1 MYTLDFEVKI
11 GEFYLGMVESI
22 TIHKSVELLADTCEI
37 VLPAA
42 RLNKALEVE
51 EQIKRGDEV
60 SVSIGY
66 KEVGIKEEFKGY
78 LQRISTDGGSI
89 KLFCEDDL
97 FQFRKDLPN
106 EELKK
111 ISLSDLLS
119 KVVKGIGKNYKV
131 DCSYTWVYDKFVIRD
146 ATGYDVLKKVQEE
159 CGADIYLKDGV
170 LHIHPPG
177 EVIGKERFYDFA
189 VNIEEAEL
197 SFKRA
202 EDKKVKVVVK
212 AIMPDGKVKE
222 IEVGSTGGEK
232 VEVKCHASDTAS
244 MKARGEAEVKRRT
257 FDGYD
262 GSITTWLIPE
272 CNPGDTASIHDG
284 DYTYKDGT
292 YFVRS
297 VTTEFS
303 EGGGKRKVE
312 LGYRLS

>member
-11 GEFYLGMVESI
+11 GEFYLGMVDSI

-111 ISLSDLLS
+111 ISLGDLLS

-131 DCSYTWVYDKFVIRD
+131 NCSYTWVYDKFVIRD

>member
-11 GEFYLGMVESI
+11 GEFYLGMVDSI

-42 RLNKALEVE
+42 RLNKALEIE

-119 KVVKGIGKNYKV
+119 KVVKGIGKNYKI

-272 CNPGDTASIHDG
+272 CKPGDTASIHDG

-297 VTTEFS
+297 VTTDFS

>member
-11 GEFYLGMVESI
+11 GEFYLGMVDSI

-37 VLPAA
+37 ILPAA
-42 RLNKALEVE
+42 RLNKALEIE

-60 SVSIGY
+60 IVSIGY

-131 DCSYTWVYDKFVIRD
+131 NCSYTWVYDKFVIRD

-177 EVIGKERFYDFA
+177 EVVGKERFYDFA

>member
-11 GEFYLGMVESI
+11 GEFYLGMVDSI

-42 RLNKALEVE
+42 RLNKALEIE

-111 ISLSDLLS
+111 ISLSDLLL

-303 EGGGKRKVE
+303 EDGGKRKVE

>member
-11 GEFYLGMVESI
+11 GEFYLGMVDSI
-22 TIHKSVELLADTCEI
+22 IIHKSVELLADTCEI

-42 RLNKALEVE
+42 RLNKALEIE

-131 DCSYTWVYDKFVIRD
+131 NCSYTWVYDKFVIRD

-177 EVIGKERFYDFA
+177 EVVGKERFYDFA

-257 FDGYD
+257 FDGFD

-297 VTTEFS
+297 VTTDFS

>member
-11 GEFYLGMVESI
+11 GEFYLGMVDSI
-22 TIHKSVELLADTCEI
+22 TIHKSVELLADTCEM

-42 RLNKALEVE
+42 RLNKALEIE

-131 DCSYTWVYDKFVIRD
+131 NCSYTWVYDKFVIRD

>member
-11 GEFYLGMVESI
+11 GEFYLGMVDSI

-42 RLNKALEVE
+42 RLNKALEIE

-66 KEVGIKEEFKGY
+66 KEVGIKEELKGY

-131 DCSYTWVYDKFVIRD
+131 NCSYTWVYDKFVIRD

-177 EVIGKERFYDFA
+177 EVVGKERFYDFA

-244 MKARGEAEVKRRT
+244 MKARGEAEVKRRA

>member
-42 RLNKALEVE
+42 RLNKALEIE

-131 DCSYTWVYDKFVIRD
+131 NCSYTWVYDKFVIRD

-159 CGADIYLKDGV
+159 CGADIYLKDGI

>member
-11 GEFYLGMVESI
+11 GEFYLGMVDSI

-42 RLNKALEVE
+42 RLNKALEIE

-119 KVVKGIGKNYKV
+119 KVVKGMGKNYKV
-131 DCSYTWVYDKFVIRD
+131 NCSYTWVYDKFVIRD

-177 EVIGKERFYDFA
+177 EVVGKERFYDFA

-303 EGGGKRKVE
+303 EGGGKRKIE

>member
-42 RLNKALEVE
+42 RQNKALEVE

-111 ISLSDLLS
+111 ISLSNLLS
-119 KVVKGIGKNYKV
+119 KVVKGIGKNYKI
-131 DCSYTWVYDKFVIRD
+131 DCSYIWVYDKFVIRD

-177 EVIGKERFYDFA
+177 EVVGKERFYDFA
-189 VNIEEAEL
+189 VNIEKAEL

-303 EGGGKRKVE
+303 ENGGKRKIE

>member
-11 GEFYLGMVESI
+11 GEFYLGMVDSI

-37 VLPAA
+37 VLPAV
-42 RLNKALEVE
+42 RLNKALEIE

-119 KVVKGIGKNYKV
+119 KVVKGIGKNYKI

-177 EVIGKERFYDFA
+177 EVVGKERFYDFA

-222 IEVGSTGGEK
+222 IEVGSTEIGR
-232 VEVKCHASDTAS
+232 ASC
-244 MKARGEAEVKRRT
+244 RERV
-257 FDGYD
+257 
-262 GSITTWLIPE
+262 
-272 CNPGDTASIHDG
+272 
-284 DYTYKDGT
+284 
-292 YFVRS
+292 
-297 VTTEFS
+297 
-303 EGGGKRKVE
+303 
-312 LGYRLS
+312 

>member
-11 GEFYLGMVESI
+11 GEFYLGMVDSI

-177 EVIGKERFYDFA
+177 EVVGKELFYDFA

>member
-11 GEFYLGMVESI
+11 GEFYLGMVDSI

-131 DCSYTWVYDKFVIRD
+131 NCSYTWVYDKFVIRD

-177 EVIGKERFYDFA
+177 EVVGKERFYDFA

-232 VEVKCHASDTAS
+232 IEVKCHASDTAS

>member
-11 GEFYLGMVESI
+11 GEFYLGMVDSI

-119 KVVKGIGKNYKV
+119 KVVKGIGKNYKI

-177 EVIGKERFYDFA
+177 EVVGKERFYDFA

-297 VTTEFS
+297 VTTDFS

>member
-11 GEFYLGMVESI
+11 GEFYLGMVDSI

-42 RLNKALEVE
+42 RLNKALEIE

-131 DCSYTWVYDKFVIRD
+131 NCSYTWVYDKFVIRD

-177 EVIGKERFYDFA
+177 EVVGKERFYDFA

-303 EGGGKRKVE
+303 ESGGKRKVE

>member
-11 GEFYLGMVESI
+11 GEFYLGMVDSI

-37 VLPAA
+37 VLPAV
-42 RLNKALEVE
+42 RLNKALEIE

-119 KVVKGIGKNYKV
+119 KVVKGIGKNYKI

-177 EVIGKERFYDFA
+177 EVVGKERFYDFA

-297 VTTEFS
+297 VTTDFS

>member
-11 GEFYLGMVESI
+11 GEFYLGMVDSI

-42 RLNKALEVE
+42 RLNKALEIE

-119 KVVKGIGKNYKV
+119 KVVKGIGKNYKI

-177 EVIGKERFYDFA
+177 EVVGKERFYDFA

-222 IEVGSTGGEK
+222 IEVGSTGGEH

>member
-1 MYTLDFEVKI
+1 MYTLDFEVEI
-11 GEFYLGMVESI
+11 GEFYLGMVDSI

-131 DCSYTWVYDKFVIRD
+131 NCSYTWVYDKFVIRD

-177 EVIGKERFYDFA
+177 EVVGKERFYDFA

-303 EGGGKRKVE
+303 ESGGKRKVE

>member
-11 GEFYLGMVESI
+11 GEFYLGMVDSI

-42 RLNKALEVE
+42 RLNKALEIE

-177 EVIGKERFYDFA
+177 EVIGKERFYDFS

>member
-11 GEFYLGMVESI
+11 SEFYLGMVDSI

-131 DCSYTWVYDKFVIRD
+131 NCSYTWVYDKFVIRD

-177 EVIGKERFYDFA
+177 EVVGKERFYDFA

-232 VEVKCHASDTAS
+232 IEVKCHASDTAS

>member
-11 GEFYLGMVESI
+11 GEFYLGMVDSI

-111 ISLSDLLS
+111 ISLSDLVS

-131 DCSYTWVYDKFVIRD
+131 NCSYTWVYDKFVIRD

-177 EVIGKERFYDFA
+177 EVVGKERFYDFA

>member
-1 MYTLDFEVKI
+1 M
-11 GEFYLGMVESI
+11 
-22 TIHKSVELLADTCEI
+22 
-37 VLPAA
+37 
-42 RLNKALEVE
+42 
-51 EQIKRGDEV
+51 
-60 SVSIGY
+60 
-66 KEVGIKEEFKGY
+66 
-78 LQRISTDGGSI
+78 
-89 KLFCEDDL
+89 
-97 FQFRKDLPN
+97 
-106 EELKK
+106 
-111 ISLSDLLS
+111 
-119 KVVKGIGKNYKV
+119 VKGIGKNYKV
-131 DCSYTWVYDKFVIRD
+131 NCSYTWVYDKFVIRD

-177 EVIGKERFYDFA
+177 EVVGKERFYDFA

>member
-11 GEFYLGMVESI
+11 GEFYLGMVDSI

-37 VLPAA
+37 MLPAA
-42 RLNKALEVE
+42 RLNKALEIE

-131 DCSYTWVYDKFVIRD
+131 NCSYTWVYDKFVIRD

-177 EVIGKERFYDFA
+177 EVVGKERFYDFA

>member
-11 GEFYLGMVESI
+11 GEFYLGMVDSI

-42 RLNKALEVE
+42 RLNKALEIE

-177 EVIGKERFYDFA
+177 EVVGKERFYDFA

-297 VTTEFS
+297 VTTDFS
-303 EGGGKRKVE
+303 EAGGKRKVE

>member
-111 ISLSDLLS
+111 ISLSELLS
-119 KVVKGIGKNYKV
+119 KVVKGIGKNYKI

-177 EVIGKERFYDFA
+177 EVVGKERFYDFA

>member
-11 GEFYLGMVESI
+11 GEFYLGMIDSI

-119 KVVKGIGKNYKV
+119 KVVKGIGKNYKI

-146 ATGYDVLKKVQEE
+146 ATGYDVLKKMQEE

-297 VTTEFS
+297 VTTDFS
-303 EGGGKRKVE
+303 EDGGKRKVE

>member
-11 GEFYLGMVESI
+11 GEFYLGMVDSI

-42 RLNKALEVE
+42 RLNKALEIE

-177 EVIGKERFYDFA
+177 EVVGKERFYDFA

>member
-11 GEFYLGMVESI
+11 GEFYLGMVDSI

-37 VLPAA
+37 ILPAA
-42 RLNKALEVE
+42 RLNKALEIE

-131 DCSYTWVYDKFVIRD
+131 NCSYTWVYDKFVIRD

-177 EVIGKERFYDFA
+177 EVVGKERFYDFA

>member
-42 RLNKALEVE
+42 RLNKALEIE

-177 EVIGKERFYDFA
+177 EVVGKERFYDFA

>member
-1 MYTLDFEVKI
+1 MYTLDFEVEI
-11 GEFYLGMVESI
+11 GEFYLGMVDSI

-131 DCSYTWVYDKFVIRD
+131 NCSYTWVYDKFVIRD

-177 EVIGKERFYDFA
+177 EVVGKERFYGFA

>member
-11 GEFYLGMVESI
+11 GEFYLGMVDNI

>member
-11 GEFYLGMVESI
+11 GEFYLGMVDNI

-37 VLPAA
+37 ILPAA
-42 RLNKALEVE
+42 RLNKALEIE

-131 DCSYTWVYDKFVIRD
+131 NCSYTWVYDKFVIRD

-177 EVIGKERFYDFA
+177 EVVGKERFYDFA

>member
-11 GEFYLGMVESI
+11 GEFYLGMVDSI

-42 RLNKALEVE
+42 RLNKALEIE

-119 KVVKGIGKNYKV
+119 KVVKGIGKNYKI

>member
-11 GEFYLGMVESI
+11 GEFYLGMVDSI

-146 ATGYDVLKKVQEE
+146 ATGYDVVKKVQEE

-177 EVIGKERFYDFA
+177 EVVGKERFYDFA

>member
-11 GEFYLGMVESI
+11 GEFYLGMVDSI

-119 KVVKGIGKNYKV
+119 KVVKGIGKNYKI

-297 VTTEFS
+297 VTTDFS